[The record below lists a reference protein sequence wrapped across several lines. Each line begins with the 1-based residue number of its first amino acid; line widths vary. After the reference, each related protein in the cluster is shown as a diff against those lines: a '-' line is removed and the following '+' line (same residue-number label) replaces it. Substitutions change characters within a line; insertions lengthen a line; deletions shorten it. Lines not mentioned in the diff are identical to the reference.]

1 LKILGKSFYLRPLLK
16 KDLSEEYFSWLKDRE
31 VNQFLDVRFS
41 VPDRKKAETN
51 LEKYDNKKSFFF
63 GVFDKK
69 NDKFIG
75 TTTLQI
81 DTINKIAYYGY
92 LIGDKNYWGT
102 NAGIDTIALLMD
114 FGFENFDINK
124 IWGGT
129 LITNIGSIFNFKKL
143 GFVQEGRLREHA
155 IIDGKKIDRV
165 VFGLLKKEWLE
176 KRKKF
181 NYQDI

>member
-1 LKILGKSFYLRPLLK
+1 MKILGKSFYLRPLLK

-81 DTINKIAYYGY
+81 DTIYKIAYYGY

-114 FGFENFDINK
+114 FGFDCECDDFRKD
-124 IWGGT
+124 
-129 LITNIGSIFNFKKL
+129 F
-143 GFVQEGRLREHA
+143 
-155 IIDGKKIDRV
+155 RV
-165 VFGLLKKEWLE
+165 VGEILRALLYAQMGIHHDVQMGLNTKK
-176 KRKKF
+176 
-181 NYQDI
+181 DPSS